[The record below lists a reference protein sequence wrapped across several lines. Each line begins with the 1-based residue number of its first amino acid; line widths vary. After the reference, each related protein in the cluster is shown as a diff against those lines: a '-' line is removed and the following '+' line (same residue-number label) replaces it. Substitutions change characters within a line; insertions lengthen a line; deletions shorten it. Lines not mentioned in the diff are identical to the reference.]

1 MRVRLRSHLTYA
13 NVMATIA
20 VFVALGGSSYAA
32 LSLSRNSVKSK
43 HIGKGQ
49 VKRSD
54 IGRNAVTSA
63 KVANFSLLAEDFREG
78 DLPPGPKGDTGPQG
92 VPGQA
97 GAPGFSASGTAS
109 EDDPSNPSLT
119 SSFATLLDL
128 QGGSTT
134 GALEISAPSRMIAA
148 ASVYLRHSNSATDY
162 RDADCRLL
170 LQSLDGLPGGG
181 VIGTPVRAQLGAGNL
196 DGDGWEVA
204 VPLTGAS
211 AGTVAPGTWDVDV
224 QCSNDAND
232 PDVRYDAGSLT
243 VIAAGGDS

>member
-43 HIGKGQ
+43 HIAKGQ

-97 GAPGFSASGTAS
+97 RR
-109 EDDPSNPSLT
+109 
-119 SSFATLLDL
+119 
-128 QGGSTT
+128 
-134 GALEISAPSRMIAA
+134 SRFFRVRHRERGR
-148 ASVYLRHSNSATDY
+148 SV
-162 RDADCRLL
+162 
-170 LQSLDGLPGGG
+170 
-181 VIGTPVRAQLGAGNL
+181 
-196 DGDGWEVA
+196 
-204 VPLTGAS
+204 
-211 AGTVAPGTWDVDV
+211 
-224 QCSNDAND
+224 
-232 PDVRYDAGSLT
+232 
-243 VIAAGGDS
+243 